1 MSKAAELAAL
11 IGSQTALSNRNLI
24 INGAM
29 QVAQRGTSAVAAG
42 AGTYPSIDRFKA
54 WESSDGAFTVE
65 QSTTA
70 PAGFTTSLKAQVT
83 TADTSLAA
91 AQYAQLSQQIE
102 AHNLQSLDYGTNNA
116 KTITLSFHVRSSKT
130 GSYSITIYKDD
141 TTRYLFSKSYTIDSA
156 DTWEKKTI
164 TIAPDSNIKASG
176 GAIANDMGIGF
187 YVFWNLAGGTNFDDA
202 TDNAW
207 SSNTGHFHTSSQVNW
222 MDNTSNN
229 FYLTGVQL
237 EIGDVATAFE
247 HEDYGTTLAK
257 CQRYFQK
264 SDFHTVVPAQGS
276 DNKSVTTAIDM
287 AAGLL
292 RTTAIPFIVS
302 MRTPPTVTPLKEGA
316 VGGGSDGQWS
326 YYQAGTWTYNSFSAG
341 TISEMMYTG
350 HSTGGGGDGD
360 AYYTHINWKADAEL

>member
-102 AHNLQSLDYGTNNA
+102 AQNLQHLDYGTNNA

-141 TTRYLFSKSYTIDSA
+141 ATTYLFSKSYTIDSA

-164 TIAPDSNIKASG
+164 TITPDSNIKASG
-176 GAIANDMGIGF
+176 GAIANDNGIGF
-187 YVFWNLAGGTNFDDA
+187 YVFWNLAGGTTYDDA

-207 SSNTGHFHTSSQVNW
+207 SSNTNHIHTSSQVNW
-222 MDNTSNN
+222 LDSTSNN

-247 HEDYGTTLAK
+247 HDADIGTTLRK
-257 CQRYFQK
+257 CQRYYVAVT
-264 SDFHTVVPAQGS
+264 SAGNYVGDFMPFCA
-276 DNKSVTTAIDM
+276 TTAQTGHRVQWVQTM
-287 AAGLL
+287 RAA
-292 RTTAIPFIVS
+292 
-302 MRTPPTVTPLKEGA
+302 PTVPTVAVRNASSGA
-316 VGGGSDGQWS
+316 TSTVSASYVGVDGCTIFNDSSASGGNTS
-326 YYQAGTWTYNSFSAG
+326 
-341 TISEMMYTG
+341 
-350 HSTGGGGDGD
+350 
-360 AYYTHINWKADAEL
+360 HINQAFVIGDAEL